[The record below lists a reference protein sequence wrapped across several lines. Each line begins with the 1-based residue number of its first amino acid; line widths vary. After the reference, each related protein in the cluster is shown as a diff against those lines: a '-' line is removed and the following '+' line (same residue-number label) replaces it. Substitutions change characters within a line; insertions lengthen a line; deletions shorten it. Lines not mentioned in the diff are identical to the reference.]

1 MEEIARAMIAAV
13 RHNTMATNPNRRN
26 MRTKINNNLI
36 NANNSKVETDLG
48 FGVELLS
55 YVLSN
60 DNGNK

>member
-1 MEEIARAMIAAV
+1 
-13 RHNTMATNPNRRN
+13 MATNPNRRD

-36 NANNSKVETDLG
+36 NTENSKVETVLG